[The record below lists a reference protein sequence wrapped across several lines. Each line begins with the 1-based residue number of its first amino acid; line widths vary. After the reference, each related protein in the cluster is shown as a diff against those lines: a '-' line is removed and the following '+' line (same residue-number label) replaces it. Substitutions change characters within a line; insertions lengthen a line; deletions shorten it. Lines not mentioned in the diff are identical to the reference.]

1 MRRKKRKKVRPDV
14 NLRSINKATF
24 SAQNHRVNL
33 LSVHCAIGMIR
44 VLCRSQIKTR
54 LLINTVSV
62 FRWHLLKASRTFWNQ
77 SEWVIDQ
84 SVLGTVPSKK
94 WKKKKDENITT
105 KGNTRV
111 TYKCIYQHMITYK
124 YPITFFFLRST
135 NVRAPYDV
143 VASDLHCSVTK
154 VWVRA
159 TYASIWKEEES
170 SFQSNV
176 MIFRSERF
184 FWWKLIF
191 DITLFV
197 SKYSYVWGRTKPL

>member
-1 MRRKKRKKVRPDV
+1 M
-14 NLRSINKATF
+14 
-24 SAQNHRVNL
+24 
-33 LSVHCAIGMIR
+33 
-44 VLCRSQIKTR
+44 
-54 LLINTVSV
+54 
-62 FRWHLLKASRTFWNQ
+62 
-77 SEWVIDQ
+77 
-84 SVLGTVPSKK
+84 
-94 WKKKKDENITT
+94 KKKKDENITT

-124 YPITFFFLRST
+124 YPITLFFLRCT

-154 VWVRA
+154 VLVRA

-176 MIFRSERF
+176 MIFRSERL

-197 SKYSYVWGRTKPL
+197 SKYSYVWGRTKRLWIESLFVDNLMLLVCICTILVCTRVHWYVTCILTQISRIFGFDVVLILIFICCFSA

>member
-1 MRRKKRKKVRPDV
+1 M
-14 NLRSINKATF
+14 
-24 SAQNHRVNL
+24 
-33 LSVHCAIGMIR
+33 
-44 VLCRSQIKTR
+44 
-54 LLINTVSV
+54 
-62 FRWHLLKASRTFWNQ
+62 
-77 SEWVIDQ
+77 
-84 SVLGTVPSKK
+84 
-94 WKKKKDENITT
+94 KKKDENITT

-124 YPITFFFLRST
+124 YPITLFFFLRST

-154 VWVRA
+154 VLVRA

-176 MIFRSERF
+176 MIFRSERL

-191 DITLFV
+191 DNFICKQIQLRLRAHKAFV
-197 SKYSYVWGRTKPL
+197 DWVVIRRQPYVAREYLYNTCMHSCALVCYLYFNADFKDFLVLT

>member
-1 MRRKKRKKVRPDV
+1 M
-14 NLRSINKATF
+14 
-24 SAQNHRVNL
+24 
-33 LSVHCAIGMIR
+33 
-44 VLCRSQIKTR
+44 
-54 LLINTVSV
+54 
-62 FRWHLLKASRTFWNQ
+62 
-77 SEWVIDQ
+77 
-84 SVLGTVPSKK
+84 
-94 WKKKKDENITT
+94 KKKDENITS

-124 YPITFFFLRST
+124 YPITLFFFLRST

-154 VWVRA
+154 VLVRA

-176 MIFRSERF
+176 MIFRSERL

-197 SKYSYVWGRTKPL
+197 SKYSYVWGRTKRLWIESLFVDNLMLLVSICIILVCTRVHWYVTCILTQISGIFWFWRSTHPDLHLLLLSIRIEKASIIHEFSSSYNRNRAECNSA